1 MTTITRLSSFLN
13 AAQSIMPFTV
23 QPPITLRGHTLLC
36 LQGFRG
42 EGYSQG
48 FTENLGAIHRDL
60 MLHPERV
67 VEVIDRPDVVCGA
80 CPHHAVSGCN
90 LRGESFETQM
100 QAQDQL
106 VMSRLGLESGARLKW
121 EEILERI
128 RAGVN
133 GSDLGGICGQCR
145 WLPLGYCAEG
155 IESLKTG
162 PLQSPTSIQ
171 QVPDGLIP
179 SASLKR
185 RGASRQ

>member
-1 MTTITRLSSFLN
+1 MTFTN
-13 AAQSIMPFTV
+13 QPSIK
-23 QPPITLRGHTLLC
+23 LRGHTLLC

-42 EGYSQG
+42 EGYSSG

-60 MLHPERV
+60 ALHPERV
-67 VEVIDRPDVVCGA
+67 VEVIDRPDAVCGA
-80 CPHHAVSGCN
+80 CPHHALSGCN

-106 VMSRLGLESGARLKW
+106 VMSRLRLESGMRLTW
-121 EEILERI
+121 EEILQRL

-155 IESLKTG
+155 IESLKAG
-162 PLQSPTSIQ
+162 SPQSPASIQ
-171 QVPDGLIP
+171 QVPNGLIP

-185 RGASRQ
+185 RRTSEK